1 MAYIIIRA
9 NGTTLTTIQDGTIN
23 TTSCSVGLPGRNY
36 PGYGQVQG
44 TAFVRIIENFA
55 DDTPPNNALKGQL
68 WYNTNTSTLNVCPYD
83 KAPQNAWM
91 TLSTVTSSGDVT
103 LGNITVVGTHTAS
116 GNIVSSSSG
125 NKLQF
130 SIIESN
136 GTANLTTVAISNT
149 CTVTGQ
155 ANVGSLKTTAITTGS
170 SSTDGTI
177 TGQWA
182 FNGVTGAN
190 TITVTGQVV
199 ADAFYY
205 SDGTPVPSSSSAYG
219 NTQVAAYLPT
229 YTGNIGGNNSTR
241 VNTLTTNQILTNY
254 LGNTG
259 AGGTIRGVWTLATGA
274 KIDSTY
280 ADIAECY
287 ESDYEYQPGTLVKL
301 GGQFEVT
308 KLETE
313 CDEVFGVVSDKPG
326 FVMNAV
332 SKASS
337 EQSVMIPIVIAGRTP
352 IKVSGNVTKF
362 ARLVSGENGCAR
374 MAIPQIDDKKP
385 SIGRALE
392 SGSNTTLLASVMIR
406 V

>member
-1 MAYIIIRA
+1 MAYTIIRS

-23 TTSCSVGLPGRNY
+23 TTSCSVGLAGRNY
-36 PGYGQVQG
+36 PGYGQTQG
-44 TAFVRIIENFA
+44 TAFVRIVENFA
-55 DDTPPNNALKGQL
+55 DDTPPSNSLKGQL

-103 LGNITVVGTHTAS
+103 LGNITVSGTHTAA
-116 GNIVSSSSG
+116 GNIISSSSG
-125 NKLQF
+125 NRLRF

-136 GTANLTTVAISNT
+136 GTANLTTVTISNT
-149 CTVTGQ
+149 CSVTGQ
-155 ANVGSLKTTAITTGS
+155 ANIGSLKTTAITTGS
-170 SSTDGTI
+170 NSTDGTI
-177 TGQWA
+177 TGQWT
-182 FNGVTGAN
+182 FNGVAGAN
-190 TITVTGQVV
+190 TISVTGKVV

-205 SDGTPVPSSSSAYG
+205 SDGTPVPSSSSSYG

-229 YTGNIGGNNSTR
+229 YTGNIGGSSSTR

-287 ESDYEYQPGTLVKL
+287 ESDYDYAPGTLVKL
-301 GGQFEVT
+301 GGEYEVT
-308 KLETE
+308 MIVSED
-313 CDEVFGVVSDKPG
+313 DEVFGVVSDKPG
-326 FVMNAV
+326 FVLNGA
-332 SKASS
+332 SKSSS
-337 EQSVMIPIVIAGRTP
+337 EHSVMIPIVIAGRTP
-352 IKVSGNVTKF
+352 IKVSGNVPKF

-374 MAIPQIDDKKP
+374 CAIPYIDDIKP
-385 SIGRALE
+385 TIGRALQ
-392 SGSNTTLLASVMIR
+392 SGEDAPIMASVMIR
-406 V
+406 L